1 MKRSGFAQP
10 PRKPAKQTTCSARP
24 KPPAPSLAVL
34 VADGK
39 ARMCTPIPKAD
50 VLRADAY
57 LRLVASLPCAWCGV
71 EGYSQAAHGNTG
83 KSMGAKTS
91 DSTAM
96 PLCSAR
102 PGIAGCHALLDQGGV
117 LRKDQRRELE
127 ALWAN
132 QTRMKLR
139 QMAAGD
145 AAVRAVVERSIG
157 L

>member
-10 PRKPAKQTTCSARP
+10 PRKPAKVIEYTPRP
-24 KPPAPSLAVL
+24 RTPAQPVL

-39 ARMCTPIPKAD
+39 ARMVVPIPKANL
-50 VLRADAY
+50 LRSDAY
-57 LRLVASLPCAWCGV
+57 LRLVASLDCAWCGRV
-71 EGYSQAAHGNTG
+71 GYSQAAHANQN
-83 KSMGAKTS
+83 KALGAKTS
-91 DSTAM
+91 DAETM
-96 PLCSAR
+96 PLCG
-102 PGIAGCHALLDQGGV
+102 PGPSWTGCHALLDSGGR
-117 LRKDQRRELE
+117 LNKTERRELE
-127 ALWAN
+127 ELWAA